1 MWKKV
6 TCQLPLS
13 FCDLAFTSDSKSQKG
28 KGSEFEWKQRRANA
42 TDWSGSLLFLV
53 DEDEVDL
60 ALAVR
65 EEGGGVVLAADE
77 VQVHRGS
84 VAGGGVPRGPRVR
97 RRRVLQDLREREK
110 KGVGSVQ
117 TLSSALLR
125 NADASLRP
133 PLSKIG

>member
-1 MWKKV
+1 MEVKE
-6 TCQLPLS
+6 S
-13 FCDLAFTSDSKSQKG
+13 
-28 KGSEFEWKQRRANA
+28 A

-84 VAGGGVPRGPRVR
+84 VGGAVPRGPRVR

-110 KGVGSVQ
+110 KGVVGSVR
-117 TLSSALLR
+117 TLRSALLR

>member
-1 MWKKV
+1 MEAKKSV
-6 TCQLPLS
+6 
-13 FCDLAFTSDSKSQKG
+13 
-28 KGSEFEWKQRRANA
+28 

-84 VAGGGVPRGPRVR
+84 VAGVPRGPRVR

-110 KGVGSVQ
+110 RGVVGSVQ
-117 TLSSALLR
+117 TLCCSALLR